1 MRYAIHKEEVM
12 IKAIRNFVVMGMM
25 GWCLSAQADGYGPT
39 ITLDAAKKVAA
50 SAADEAR
57 KQQFRVAI
65 AIVDTAGNLVYFEK
79 LDDTQTASVEVAIA
93 KARSAGTYRRETKV
107 FETALSQGRTTLL
120 GLPGAVPIEGGI
132 PLVSNGKVIGAIGVS
147 GVTSEQDGQVAR
159 AGARVLA
166 Q

>member
-1 MRYAIHKEEVM
+1 MVRSVLNIVL
-12 IKAIRNFVVMGMM
+12 FS
-25 GWCLSAQADGYGPT
+25 CLVACSIFAQAEADGYGHSVSLET
-39 ITLDAAKKVAA
+39 AKQVAA
-50 SAADEAR
+50 SAAEMAR
-57 KQQFRVAI
+57 KQNFRVAI

-107 FETALSQGRTTLL
+107 FETALSNGRTAIL

-132 PLVSNGKVIGAIGVS
+132 PLVREGKVIGAIGVS

-159 AGARVLA
+159 AGADRLA

>member
-1 MRYAIHKEEVM
+1 MATR
-12 IKAIRNFVVMGMM
+12 IRNLVLVCMM
-25 GWCLSAQADGYGPT
+25 GWCMASQADGYGPS
-39 ITLDAAKKVAA
+39 ITLDTAKQVAA

-65 AIVDTAGNLVYFEK
+65 AIVDTAGQLVYFEK
-79 LDDTQTASVEVAIA
+79 LDDTQMASVEVAIA
-93 KARSAGTYRRETKV
+93 KARSAGIYRRETKV
-107 FETALSQGRTTLL
+107 FETALSQGRNAIL

-132 PLVSNGKVIGAIGVS
+132 PLVKDGKVIGAIGVS

-159 AGARVLA
+159 AGAKRLA

>member
-1 MRYAIHKEEVM
+1 MARM
-12 IKAIRNFVVMGMM
+12 IMNRVLLSFFA
-25 GWCLSAQADGYGPT
+25 GWCLAAQAQTDAYGPP
-39 ITLDAAKKVAA
+39 ITLETAKQVAA
-50 SAADEAR
+50 QAAEVAR
-57 KQQFRVAI
+57 KQSFRVAI

-107 FETALSQGRTTLL
+107 FEMALSKGRTAIL

-132 PLVSNGKVIGAIGVS
+132 PLVKEGKVIGAIGVS

-159 AGARVLA
+159 AGADSLA